1 MRRWIRCPHGTMGRR
16 KMRFRS
22 ETASLSLSPPDC
34 DTCDIGGMPR
44 RFAGHS
50 SCADGSVALMERWA
64 GEKCD
69 SDRKQRHSPSHPLI
83 AILATS
89 AVCLVGLLAIAHAQ
103 MDPLP
108 SWNDGP
114 AKNAIQIG
122 NSVTLPLTP

>member
-69 SDRKQRHSPSHPLI
+69 SGVRACDYGTIKSEVCEAGRSHCDIRSGWNCMGFPPDVH
-83 AILATS
+83 TS
-89 AVCLVGLLAIAHAQ
+89 DLLLGSSTGSRCQKA
-103 MDPLP
+103 
-108 SWNDGP
+108 G
-114 AKNAIQIG
+114 
-122 NSVTLPLTP
+122 VE